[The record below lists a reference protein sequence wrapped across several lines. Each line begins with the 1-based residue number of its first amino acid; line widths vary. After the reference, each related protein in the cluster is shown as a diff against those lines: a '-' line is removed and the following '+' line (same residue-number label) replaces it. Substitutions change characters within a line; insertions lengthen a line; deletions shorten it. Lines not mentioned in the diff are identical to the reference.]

1 MITLKKTF
9 NCSSCF
15 TALSTIILCSLLL
28 TSCLTAK
35 KLDAEVAKV
44 YGDKRVQKKRPSEQI
59 TITSTLTANGAALSN
74 SETKTSVLPLIV
86 YIGITYRN
94 ICKLNPQIPV
104 TNFTSTVTSL
114 ANKGLMQKLQAQK
127 LELSIDQIPTEFS
140 FDDKGHMILLL
151 VGWDNV
157 SIQGKSTDMIVRYK
171 LLGEGSTTAKQGVIT
186 VPYPND
192 KMNLGYFKS
201 WKKATS
207 EYLGQYDANITAMSK
222 VFVDKLVKE
231 L

>member
-1 MITLKKTF
+1 MISLKKNLNF
-9 NCSSCF
+9 RSCF
-15 TALSTIILCSLLL
+15 TVLSKIILCSFLL

-44 YGDKRVQKKRPSEQI
+44 YSDKRMQKKRPSEQI
-59 TITSTLTANGAALSN
+59 TVTSSLATGGESISN

-94 ICKLNPQIPV
+94 ICRLNPQIPV

-114 ANKGLMQKLQAQK
+114 ANKGLMQKLQTQK
-127 LELSIDQIPTEFS
+127 LELSVDQIPTEFS
-140 FDDKGHMILLL
+140 FDDKGHMVLLL

-157 SIQGKSTDMIVRYK
+157 SIQGKSADMVVRYK
-171 LLGEGSTTAKQGVIT
+171 LSGEGNTAKQGVIT

-222 VFVDKLVKE
+222 LFVDKLIKE

>member
-1 MITLKKTF
+1 MISLKNF
-9 NCSSCF
+9 NFHPCF
-15 TALSTIILCSLLL
+15 TALSISILCSFLL

-44 YGDKRVQKKRPSEQI
+44 YSDKRVQKKRPNEQI
-59 TITSTLTANGAALSN
+59 TVTSTLADGGAATS
-74 SETKTSVLPLIV
+74 SSVTKTSVLPLIV
-86 YIGITYRN
+86 YIGVTYRN

-114 ANKGLMQKLQAQK
+114 ANKGLMQKLQAKK
-127 LELSIDQIPTEFS
+127 LELSVEQIPTEFS
-140 FDDKGHMILLL
+140 FDDKGHMVLLL
-151 VGWDNV
+151 VSWDNV
-157 SIQGKSTDMIVRYK
+157 SIKGKSSDMVVRYK
-171 LLGEGSTTAKQGVIT
+171 LSGEGSPAKQGVIT

-207 EYLGQYDANITAMSK
+207 EYLDQYDANITAMSK